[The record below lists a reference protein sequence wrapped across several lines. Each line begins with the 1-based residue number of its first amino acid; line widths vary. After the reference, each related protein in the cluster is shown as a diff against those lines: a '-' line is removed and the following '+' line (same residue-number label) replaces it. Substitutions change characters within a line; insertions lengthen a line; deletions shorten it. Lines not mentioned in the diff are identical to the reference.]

1 MGKKRKKRNSN
12 YKKHSTI
19 NDIYFNDNNPC
30 NGTINYII
38 RQWAKKAP
46 VSEIAR
52 RLFISTA
59 TVNKIIKSYHYDND
73 VHIKSKNPEDPEFNI
88 ECVIDYNSM
97 YTGTICYLKGEYKLK
112 KKPKSNPIMDYLYE
126 HIDEIKHDYLKED
139 LTRIDL
145 CVKYNV
151 SEHYIG
157 KFITQNKIYKNKIY
171 MRTE

>member
-1 MGKKRKKRNSN
+1 MGKKKKKRNNN

-19 NDIYFNDNNPC
+19 NDIYFNDNNTC

-52 RLFISTA
+52 RLFISTS
-59 TVNKIIKSYHYDND
+59 TVNKIIKPYHYDND
-73 VHIKSKNPEDPEFNI
+73 AYVEPKEPEDPEFNI
-88 ECVIDYNSM
+88 ECVTDYNSM
-97 YTGTICYLKGEYKLK
+97 YTGTIRYLNGTNKPK
-112 KKPKSNPIMDYLYE
+112 KKSRSNPIMDYLYE

-151 SEHYIG
+151 SEHYIA
-157 KFITQNKIYKNKIY
+157 KFITQNKIYKNKNY
-171 MRTE
+171 VGTE